1 MKSIIKAFSFAFLII
16 QLLPAAEWV
25 SLGSKKPVEPRWTVD
40 KLSENLLKV
49 SFSLDG
55 YQIEKFKNGKNKI
68 SFPKSISALK

>member
-55 YQIEKFKNGKNKI
+55 YQIENLKTVKI
-68 SFPKSISALK
+68 KSHFQRVSQL